1 MKLRRID
8 HVGIVV
14 RGLADPAELL
24 GALGLELA
32 RANRNDES
40 TGHYFPCGDASIE
53 LIEVHDDEARA
64 RRLPEGVDAVIE
76 HIAIEVDDLSKM
88 LEALRGLG
96 VSTDAPPMRVGTRLN
111 VWTVADTSE
120 GVQYQFLQEDA
131 ATPPA
136 T

>member
-14 RGLADPAELL
+14 RGLAEPAELL

-64 RRLPEGVDAVIE
+64 RRLPAGADAVIE
-76 HIAIEVDDLSKM
+76 HIAIEVDDL
-88 LEALRGLG
+88 EAVHRTLTERGVDVTWPPFPSG
-96 VSTDAPPMRVGTRLN
+96 DAMMIWTDA
-111 VWTVADTSE
+111 ATSG
-120 GVQYQFLQEDA
+120 GVQYQFLRR
-131 ATPPA
+131 PA
-136 T
+136 P

>member
-14 RGLADPAELL
+14 RDLADPAELL

-53 LIEVHDDEARA
+53 LIEVHDAEARA
-64 RRLPEGVDAVIE
+64 RRLPEGADAVIE
-76 HIAIEVDDLSKM
+76 HIAIEVDDL
-88 LEALRGLG
+88 EAVHRTLTGRGVDVTWPPFPSG
-96 VSTDAPPMRVGTRLN
+96 DAMMIWTDA
-111 VWTVADTSE
+111 ATSG
-120 GVQYQFLQEDA
+120 GVQYQFLRR
-131 ATPPA
+131 PA
-136 T
+136 P

>member
-14 RGLADPAELL
+14 RGLGDQAELL

-40 TGHYFPCGDASIE
+40 TGHHFPCGDASIE

-64 RRLPEGVDAVIE
+64 RRLPDGADAVIE
-76 HIAIEVDDLSKM
+76 HIAIEVDDL
-88 LEALRGLG
+88 EAVHRTLTGRGVDVTWPPFPSG
-96 VSTDAPPMRVGTRLN
+96 DVMMIWTDA
-111 VWTVADTSE
+111 ATSG
-120 GVQYQFLQEDA
+120 GVQYQFLRRPQR
-131 ATPPA
+131 
-136 T
+136 